1 MSLRHSRSTGPK
13 AQSKL
18 SLAAAASLFALVA
31 VLGAHDLVA
40 AERDGPFISMAARPS
55 ETACA

>member
-1 MSLRHSRSTGPK
+1 MSSRHTRSTGPK

-18 SLAAAASLFALVA
+18 SLAAAASLCVLVA
-31 VLGAHDLVA
+31 VLGAQDLLGA
-40 AERDGPFISMAARPS
+40 DQDGPFISMAARPS